1 MLVLILLQMIGEI
14 NLMDDS
20 LKITQNDDGSFQM
33 EWDKEDPN
41 WKFLN
46 NLTSAEIQIIM
57 KEAIQDKLNQ
67 NDA

>member
-20 LKITQNDDGSFQM
+20 LKITQNEDGSFQM

-46 NLTSAEIQIIM
+46 NLTSAEIQVIM
-57 KEAIQDKLNQ
+57 KEAIQDRLNQ

>member
-1 MLVLILLQMIGEI
+1 M
-14 NLMDDS
+14 NDS
-20 LKITQNDDGSFQM
+20 LKITQNEDGSFQM

-46 NLTSAEIQIIM
+46 NLTSAEIQVIM

>member
-20 LKITQNDDGSFQM
+20 LKITQNEDGSFQM

-46 NLTSAEIQIIM
+46 DLTSAEIQVIM

>member
-1 MLVLILLQMIGEI
+1 
-14 NLMDDS
+14 
-20 LKITQNDDGSFQM
+20 M

-46 NLTSAEIQIIM
+46 NLTSAEIQVIM

>member
-1 MLVLILLQMIGEI
+1 LILLQMIGEI

-20 LKITQNDDGSFQM
+20 LKITQNEDGSFQM

-46 NLTSAEIQIIM
+46 DLTSAEIQVIM